1 MAAADAGSKWLIGHS
16 PQAWVS
22 WLLPDQTIRIEAELS
37 TEFQFITRLSDSLLR
52 VSGADGPFLILTEV
66 QLRPDQRMPRRMRA
80 YAALAEEKYDLW
92 VYPVVFHLLPP
103 RSGTDLAT
111 HYHSEQLGITAH
123 QDFVVIKVW
132 ELEAAAVLEQEN
144 PALLPFVPLMKGA
157 DEATIRASAQRLRGL
172 AGGERLETLL
182 GLFASFVLDVETIEQ
197 IVRWNMNVLRESPWY
212 QEILAEGMKEGL
224 VQGLERGR
232 EEGLERGR
240 EEGLE
245 RGREEGSLQGQRQ
258 AILHFLRVRFYLQQA
273 AEAELADRL
282 APIVS
287 AADLQALVVAA
298 AEAEK
303 LADFMARLDE
313 IAPLE

>member
-212 QEILAEGMKEGL
+212 QEILAEGVKQGL
-224 VQGLERGR
+224 AQGLERGLERGR
-232 EEGLERGR
+232 EEGTW
-240 EEGLE
+240 
-245 RGREEGSLQGQRQ
+245 QGQRQ
-258 AILHFLRVRFYLQQA
+258 AILHLLEVRFYLPQA
-273 AEAELADRL
+273 VEAELADRL

-287 AADLQALVVAA
+287 AADLQTLLIAA

-303 LADFMARLDE
+303 LADFTAHLDE